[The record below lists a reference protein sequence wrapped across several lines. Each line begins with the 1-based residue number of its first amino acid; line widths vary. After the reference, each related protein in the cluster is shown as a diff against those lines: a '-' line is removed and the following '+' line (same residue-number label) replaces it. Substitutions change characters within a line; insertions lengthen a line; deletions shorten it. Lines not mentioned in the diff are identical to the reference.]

1 MKTVQVT
8 TGVVAQYCLFER
20 GGHGVCSGYNR
31 CSGSVLS
38 V

>member
-1 MKTVQVT
+1 MGTVQVT

-20 GGHGVCSGYNR
+20 RGHR
-31 CSGSVLS
+31 CGGSVLS